1 MKFVLTNPGLLC
13 PFVMSFS
20 VPSPSPYPT
29 FRLPRLFQFC
39 LHVASFTGVWSNKFN
54 NNYCRRTAER
64 YSSKKRPT
72 QTGTYA
78 HANAHLES
86 CLSRSYFLSLCTFI
100 HVIRRLDAIIRL
112 AAAAR
117 SWAISERC
125 IKYLALLASKVL
137 ILAAAATCLHRP
149 LALAAGPVTST
160 FQFTYNPSRFPCLHN
175 RSVSHIM
182 SRCAN
187 CAIGGLS
194 PQVDNGFAS
203 INKQNPVE
211 VFPPIW
217 PSWPI
222 DTSFLRL
229 IPHMQHAADPSPT
242 CRACRHLACGTV

>member
-1 MKFVLTNPGLLC
+1 MYIHTYMHTYIYIRILQKAGRMAF
-13 PFVMSFS
+13 
-20 VPSPSPYPT
+20 
-29 FRLPRLFQFC
+29 
-39 LHVASFTGVWSNKFN
+39 FTV
-54 NNYCRRTAER
+54 E
-64 YSSKKRPT
+64 
-72 QTGTYA
+72 TYA
-78 HANAHLES
+78 DRYALRVLYLLLLLSICVCS
-86 CLSRSYFLSLCTFI
+86 CKAG
-100 HVIRRLDAIIRL
+100 IRRLDAIIRL

-160 FQFTYNPSRFPCLHN
+160 FQFTCNPFCFPCLYN

-182 SRCAN
+182 SRCAK

-217 PSWPI
+217 PNWPI

-242 CRACRHLACGTV
+242 CCACQHLACGTV